1 MKQIALLSVILLLL
15 VMIVQAQ
22 QPADLILHNGVVY
35 TVDKSNSTAQAV
47 AIKEGKFVAV
57 GSNAD
62 VLKFRG
68 PSTRVIDMR
77 GRFVV
82 PGFNDNHV
90 HFASAAQFLEF
101 NIMRAATQD
110 QFVARVKDVI
120 SRLPKGEWIVAV
132 CWGAYNEWAAGS
144 PGNQR
149 REPFA
154 PDMSLVNAITSD
166 YPMFIRK
173 LIQKPVRFKPI
184 TSLMESEEN

>member
-77 GRFVV
+77 GRSRPLVTSMMLWI
-82 PGFNDNHV
+82 PSND
-90 HFASAAQFLEF
+90 SL
-101 NIMRAATQD
+101 R
-110 QFVARVKDVI
+110 
-120 SRLPKGEWIVAV
+120 SLLP
-132 CWGAYNEWAAGS
+132 
-144 PGNQR
+144 
-149 REPFA
+149 
-154 PDMSLVNAITSD
+154 
-166 YPMFIRK
+166 
-173 LIQKPVRFKPI
+173 
-184 TSLMESEEN
+184 